1 MIQEMKMQEQLQLT
15 FELGVESIHRTRG
28 VVLLSGGMD
37 SASLL
42 WRQAIEMG
50 DEVIGLAFDYGQKHN
65 REIIAAE
72 QLMQYLRVVLQAGSD
87 KYPFLFKMNLPY
99 GTFGTESCLLKTGP
113 PVPSGSYEDMGWGP
127 QSTEVPF
134 RNATLI
140 AIATSFAM
148 QWKAEYVAI
157 AAHAGDHGKWNYPD
171 TSPPF
176 MDAMGD
182 AIYFGSDKR
191 VGLVHP
197 FLLDTKA
204 EVVMQGANLG
214 VPFELTWSCYRGGG
228 NHCGTCPTCIERS
241 AAFND
246 AGVPDPTV
254 YEVNTTQED

>member
-28 VVLLSGGMD
+28 VVLLSGG
-37 SASLL
+37 
-42 WRQAIEMG
+42 
-50 DEVIGLAFDYGQKHN
+50 YGQKHN

-204 EVVMQGANLG
+204 EVFLLDTKAEVVMQGANLG